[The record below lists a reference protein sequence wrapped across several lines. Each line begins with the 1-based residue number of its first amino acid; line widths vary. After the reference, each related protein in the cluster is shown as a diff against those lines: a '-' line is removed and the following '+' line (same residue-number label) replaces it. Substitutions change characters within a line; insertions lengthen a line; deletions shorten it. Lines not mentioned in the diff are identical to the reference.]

1 MVDPL
6 NIPDQK
12 ERDLAIDPGGSFIV
26 QAPAGSG
33 KTTLLIQRFLVLLAT
48 VDRPE
53 EVLAITFTRK
63 AAGEMRARIVEAM
76 EMAQCG
82 KKGKDSGQSKTL
94 ELAGKVLLRDKAE
107 GWNLLLNTSRLKVL
121 TIDSFCATIVRQMP
135 LLSGLG
141 RQLSVS
147 DSPDELYEEAARRT
161 IALID
166 KDGRDGDA
174 LRQVLCHMDNSV
186 GTMTC
191 KLVEML
197 RGRDQWLRH
206 LDGDAD
212 DSVLRIRLEAGI
224 KNLIEERLQRAVET
238 FPDDLVASL
247 LDSAR
252 YAARVLREIDPLEK
266 TISGL
271 GETEEMPAAK
281 AKALALWKGLAK
293 LLLTAKGQ
301 WRKPGGVNKKIGF
314 PPAKKGSE
322 AELSKLAFKG
332 LLEELDGLDSIAET
346 MSAVGRLP
354 VATYSDEEW
363 QVLSALVRTL
373 PVAVKKL
380 KEVFVERE
388 TVDFS
393 MVSMAAITA
402 LGSDDDP
409 TDLMLAFDNRFRHI
423 LVDEYQDT
431 SWTQATLMCSLT
443 RGFEH
448 GDGRTLFIVGDPM
461 QSIYRFRD
469 ADVGIF
475 LEARQ
480 SGMADIELT
489 ALNLTANF
497 RSRPALVDWVNRVFS
512 EAFPLVEDPAI
523 GAVRYSE
530 SCGVREAESSAGV
543 EVTTYSG
550 RDDKREA
557 EDIVGVLKG
566 FPADASKVI
575 LVRSRAHLD
584 KIIEALKAASID
596 YRGEQLEPL
605 DGKIVV
611 QELMALLR
619 ALLHP
624 GDRVAWLA
632 LLRARYCGLA
642 LCDIH
647 SLVGFDQK
655 RILWSIFSD
664 DERIAAL
671 SEDGQSRVFIFRDK
685 MAKAMALRG
694 RIPMRALLEGL
705 WIELGGPATFT
716 GEDDM
721 KDAETFFDL
730 LTDARVKDVS
740 QLKWFVQRMKK
751 LFASSTGEG
760 INPVVLMTI
769 HKAKGLEFDY
779 VILPGLGKRS
789 GRSERKIM
797 QWLERGRDLLLAPI
811 EEVSE
816 RGTGGL
822 IYNAITEINNIKD
835 KYEELRLFYVATT
848 RARQGL
854 YIFGNIAGVDG
865 EEQASSGSFLS
876 LIGSEIYKDN
886 IIEISESSQRH
897 DAEGETPV
905 RGLSLKRLPAGWQRP
920 EPAAS
925 IRTGVSKDQ
934 QQNGPVRPSFDWVGE
949 EARHL
954 GTVIHRY
961 FCRIVT
967 DGLLAWDKGR
977 LAREDSHMQVMLRE
991 MGFDKAEAVLIA
1003 KKGMQIIDKALA
1015 TERGRWV
1022 LAAHKNDAAEMAIT
1036 TVIDGVVVRTV
1047 IDRSFVDDK
1056 GIRWIVDYKTGSHEG
1071 GSLDDFLAE
1080 EKQRYAPQLDR
1091 YEHVLRASGEQRE
1104 IRKALYYPA
1113 IDGWIEWQG

>member
-1 MVDPL
+1 MADTFQ
-6 NIPDQK
+6 IPDQR
-12 ERDLAIDPGGSFIV
+12 ERELAIDPCGSFIV

-33 KTTLLIQRFLVLLAT
+33 KTTLLIQRFLVLLAA

-63 AAGEMRARIVEAM
+63 AAGEMRSRIVEAM
-76 EMAQCG
+76 EMARRGEQ
-82 KKGKDSGQSKTL
+82 GKDSGQSKTL

-107 GWNLLLNTSRLKVL
+107 GWNLLLNTSRLKIL

-161 IALID
+161 IELVD
-166 KDGRDGDA
+166 KDGRNGDA

-186 GTMTC
+186 SALTN
-191 KLVEML
+191 KLIEML

-206 LDGDAD
+206 VGGDAD
-212 DSVLRIRLEAGI
+212 DSLLRIRLEAGI
-224 KNLIEERLQRAVET
+224 KNLVEEKLRRVAEI
-238 FPDDLVASL
+238 FPDDLVAPL

-252 YAARVLREIDPLEK
+252 YAAKVLLETDPLEK
-266 TISGL
+266 TISRL
-271 GETEEMPAAK
+271 GEIKEMPAAE
-281 AKALALWKGLAK
+281 AKDLDLWKGLAR
-293 LLLTAKGQ
+293 LLLTATGQ

-314 PPAKKGSE
+314 PPAKKGSD

-332 LLEELDGLDSIAET
+332 LLEELDGLDSIAEAL
-346 MSAVGRLP
+346 SAVSRLP
-354 VATYSDEEW
+354 VTTYSDEEW
-363 QVLSALVRTL
+363 RVLSVLIKLL
-373 PVAVKKL
+373 PVAVSKL

-393 MVSMAAITA
+393 MVSMAAIKA

-431 SWTQATLMCSLT
+431 SWTQATLLRSLT

-480 SGMADIELT
+480 GGMADIELT
-489 ALNLTANF
+489 ALSLTANF

-512 EAFPLVEDPAI
+512 EAFPLEEDPAI

-530 SCGVREAESSAGV
+530 SCGVRADESSSGV
-543 EVTTYSG
+543 KVTTYSG

-566 FPADASKVI
+566 LPADASKVI

-584 KIIEALKAASID
+584 KIIGELKAAGID

-632 LLRARYCGLA
+632 LLRARYCGLS
-642 LCDIH
+642 LQDIH

-655 RILWSIFSD
+655 RILWDIFSD
-664 DERIAAL
+664 DERIAEL
-671 SEDGQSRVFIFRDK
+671 SEDGKGRVITFRDK

-716 GEDDM
+716 DEDDM
-721 KDAETFFDL
+721 KDAESFFDL
-730 LTDARVKDVS
+730 LSDARVNDAF
-740 QLKWFVQRMKK
+740 QLKWFTKRMKK
-751 LFASSTGEG
+751 LFAASTGEG
-760 INPVVLMTI
+760 VNPVVLMTI

-811 EEVSE
+811 EEISE
-816 RGTGGL
+816 RGKGGL

-835 KYEELRLFYVATT
+835 KYEELRLFYVAAT

-854 YIFGNIAGVDG
+854 YLFGNIVGAGG
-865 EEQASSGSFLS
+865 EAQASTGSFLS
-876 LIGSEIYKDN
+876 LIDLDIYKDN
-886 IIEISESSQRH
+886 IVEVSESSQRH
-897 DAEGETPV
+897 DAEGEVLLQVP
-905 RGLSLKRLPAGWQRP
+905 SLKRLPSGWQRP
-920 EPAAS
+920 EPAAA
-925 IRTGVSKDQ
+925 IRAGLSKDQ
-934 QQNGPVRPSFDWVGE
+934 QQTGPVRPSFDWVGE

-961 FCRIVT
+961 FCRIVK
-967 DGLLAWDKGR
+967 DGLASWDKDR

-991 MGFDKAEAVLIA
+991 MGFDRDDAVLTA
-1003 KKGMQIIDKALA
+1003 KKGMQVIGNALSA
-1015 TERGRWV
+1015 ERGRWV
-1022 LAAHKNDAAEMAIT
+1022 LAAHKDGSAELAIT
-1036 TVIDGVVVRTV
+1036 TVIDGAVVRTV
-1047 IDRSFVDDK
+1047 IDRSFVDDE

-1071 GSLDDFLAE
+1071 GSIDGFLAQ
-1080 EKQRYAPQLDR
+1080 EKQRYAPQLDG
-1091 YEHVLRASGEQRE
+1091 YEQALRASGEQRE

-1113 IDGWIEWQG
+1113 IDGWVEW

>member
-1 MVDPL
+1 MVDTL
-6 NIPDQK
+6 LVPDQK
-12 ERDLAIDPGGSFIV
+12 ERDQAIDPSGSFIV

-48 VDRPE
+48 VNRPE

-76 EMAQCG
+76 EMARCAE
-82 KKGKDSGQSKTL
+82 KGKDSGQSKTL

-147 DSPDELYEEAARRT
+147 DSPDELYGEAARRT
-161 IALID
+161 IALVD
-166 KDGRDGDA
+166 KDGQDGDA
-174 LRQVLCHMDNSV
+174 LRQVLFHMDNSV
-186 GTMTC
+186 GALTS
-191 KLVEML
+191 KLIEML
-197 RGRDQWLRH
+197 KGRDQWLRH
-206 LDGDAD
+206 LDGDVD
-212 DSVLRIRLEAGI
+212 DSVLRIRLEEGI
-224 KNLIEERLQRAVET
+224 KNLVEERLQRVAEI
-238 FPDDLVASL
+238 FPEDLVAPL

-252 YAARVLREIDPLEK
+252 YAARVLRDADPLELV
-266 TISGL
+266 ISGL
-271 GETEEMPAAK
+271 ADIKEIPASK
-281 AKALALWKGLAK
+281 AEALGLWKGLAK
-293 LLLTAKGQ
+293 LLLTATGQ

-314 PPAKKGSE
+314 PPAKKGSD

-332 LLEELDGLDSIAET
+332 LLEELDGLNSIAEVL
-346 MSAVGRLP
+346 SAVGRLP
-354 VATYSDEEW
+354 RPSYKDEEW
-363 QVLSALVRTL
+363 RVLSALIKLL
-373 PVAVKKL
+373 PVAVRKL

-393 MVSMAAITA
+393 MVSMAAIEA
-402 LGSDDDP
+402 LGPDDDP

-431 SWTQATLMCSLT
+431 SWTQATLLHALT

-480 SGMADIELT
+480 SGMAGIELT
-489 ALNLTANF
+489 ALSLTANF
-497 RSRPALVDWVNRVFS
+497 RSRPPLVDWVNRVFS
-512 EAFPLVEDPAI
+512 EAFPLEEDPAT

-530 SCGVREAESSAGV
+530 SCGVRGAESSAGV
-543 EVTTYSG
+543 EVAIYST

-566 FPADASKVI
+566 LPSDASKVI

-584 KIIEALKAASID
+584 EIIEALKTAGID

-605 DGKIVV
+605 GGKVV
-611 QELMALLR
+611 IQELMALLR

-642 LCDIH
+642 LLDIH
-647 SLVGFDQK
+647 NLVGFDQK

-671 SEDGQSRVFIFRDK
+671 SEDGQSRVIIFRDK

-705 WIELGGPATFT
+705 WIELGGPATFM
-716 GEDDM
+716 GEDDLQ
-721 KDAETFFDL
+721 DAETFFDL
-730 LTDARVKDVS
+730 LTDAKVDNVS
-740 QLKWFVQRMKK
+740 QLKWLDQRTKK

-760 INPVVLMTI
+760 VNPVVLMTI

-811 EEVSE
+811 EEISE
-816 RGTGGL
+816 RGVGGL

-835 KYEELRLFYVATT
+835 KYEDGGRRRRAGRLRVF
-848 RARQGL
+848 
-854 YIFGNIAGVDG
+854 F
-865 EEQASSGSFLS
+865 
-876 LIGSEIYKDN
+876 
-886 IIEISESSQRH
+886 
-897 DAEGETPV
+897 
-905 RGLSLKRLPAGWQRP
+905 
-920 EPAAS
+920 
-925 IRTGVSKDQ
+925 
-934 QQNGPVRPSFDWVGE
+934 
-949 EARHL
+949 
-954 GTVIHRY
+954 
-961 FCRIVT
+961 VT
-967 DGLLAWDKGR
+967 D
-977 LAREDSHMQVMLRE
+977 
-991 MGFDKAEAVLIA
+991 
-1003 KKGMQIIDKALA
+1003 
-1015 TERGRWV
+1015 
-1022 LAAHKNDAAEMAIT
+1022 
-1036 TVIDGVVVRTV
+1036 
-1047 IDRSFVDDK
+1047 
-1056 GIRWIVDYKTGSHEG
+1056 
-1071 GSLDDFLAE
+1071 
-1080 EKQRYAPQLDR
+1080 
-1091 YEHVLRASGEQRE
+1091 
-1104 IRKALYYPA
+1104 
-1113 IDGWIEWQG
+1113 